1 MWIMKE
7 DAAKAATYK
16 KLLYTLTRAS
26 FNKDG
31 RKSRV
36 PTDLQKTTAYKL
48 IDKTLF
54 DEYLIAAPFR
64 LREMHRELFAKLPKD
79 ADGRVL
85 DDEKKCLE
93 SIFNYRNY
101 FYQDKKFAYE
111 VAKLMGMNTCVYC
124 NRQYTMTVVDS
135 DTGEQLVRPEFDHWF
150 PQTDYPDM
158 AISYYNLIPS
168 CYLCNSSLKHDAPMS
183 LDKHVHPYIDRKAGF
198 SFTYIPTSNG
208 HAVDVKIDS
217 HQPKSYQRKVA
228 EMLRLLKIKQ
238 IYGIHSDFEL
248 KDLLDLAEANPPDY
262 IDVLVNDVAKDLG
275 MNEEDAYRILFGTEQ
290 REEDFL
296 KRPMSKFK
304 SDVIKKIREDFGVK
318 K

>member
-1 MWIMKE
+1 M
-7 DAAKAATYK
+7 
-16 KLLYTLTRAS
+16 S
-26 FNKDG
+26 G
-31 RKSRV
+31 
-36 PTDLQKTTAYKL
+36 
-48 IDKTLF
+48 
-54 DEYLIAAPFR
+54 EY
-64 LREMHRELFAKLPKD
+64 
-79 ADGRVL
+79 
-85 DDEKKCLE
+85 
-93 SIFNYRNY
+93 FNYRNY

-111 VAKLMGMNTCVYC
+111 VAKLMEVNTCVYC

-135 DTGEQLVRPEFDHWF
+135 GTGEQLVRPEFDHWF
-150 PQTDYPDM
+150 PQTDYPDF

-168 CYLCNSSLKHDAPMS
+168 CYLCNSLLKHDAPMS
-183 LDKHVHPYIDRKAGF
+183 LDKHVHPYIDRKTGF
-198 SFTYIPTSNG
+198 SFTYVPISSG

-217 HQPKSYQRKVA
+217 HQPKTYQRKVA
-228 EMLRLLKIKQ
+228 ETLRLLKIKQ
-238 IYGIHSDFEL
+238 IYGMHSDFEL
-248 KDLLDLAEANPPDY
+248 KDLLDLAQANPPDY